1 VVGRLNRQ
9 RSQVYQEKFRPVLR
23 IQVDLKCTGTVIL
36 FLPVK
41 WMGGGHA
48 ELSLI
53 PLLESEF
60 HVTTL
65 LGKVLHGNLPYS

>member
-1 VVGRLNRQ
+1 
-9 RSQVYQEKFRPVLR
+9 
-23 IQVDLKCTGTVIL
+23 
-36 FLPVK
+36 
-41 WMGGGHA
+41 MGGGHA